1 MDDRELHKLRRT
13 DMLELMISLSEE
25 NEALRERMELQKGQL
40 DDRTA
45 RLRDVEAIADVALK
59 VNEIFEAAQD
69 TADSYLESMRQLNDE
84 AQRNAEKT
92 LDEIRLMYASF
103 EMDMQQSTERKQVSL
118 MKCLKYSA
126 AAVVFVFTVVG
137 GTISFRKSV

>member
-25 NEALRERMELQKGQL
+25 NEALRERMELQKEQL

-45 RLRDVEAIADVALK
+45 RLRDAEAIADVALK
-59 VNEIFEAAQD
+59 VNKIFEAAQD
-69 TADSYLESMRQLNDE
+69 TADSYLESMRQLNE
-84 AQRNAEKT
+84 ETQRDAENT
-92 LDEIRLMYASF
+92 LAEILQVYTSF
-103 EMDMQQSTERKQVSL
+103 EMDMQQNVERKYASL
-118 MKCLKYSA
+118 TKCLKYSA
-126 AAVVFVFTVVG
+126 AAVVLVFTIVS